1 MIINITQTILLKYFY
16 YIRLVLNNIDM
27 KKRREGGYYTP
38 TIEEFYV
45 GFEYEI
51 TTMSTGGL
59 LMMDFSKNTSTKL
72 GECNHKVWEKAV
84 LTSTMADTG
93 EMITSTI
100 GDMNITRKDESLPM
114 DHRGIEDIVSFI
126 KSKKI
131 RVKCLDQEDIESQ
144 GFVID
149 EEKSKEDNR
158 SLYSRGNVRLIHF
171 TEGHIAVYTAD
182 PSKCDIFSRINIDP
196 ILINYIEVK
205 NKSEL
210 KKILKQIGL

>member
-1 MIINITQTILLKYFY
+1 
-16 YIRLVLNNIDM
+16 M

-38 TIEEFYV
+38 TIEEFHV

-51 TTMSTGGL
+51 TTTSIGGMV
-59 LMMDFSKNTSTKL
+59 MMDFSKNTSTKL
-72 GECNHKVWEKAV
+72 GECNHKIWEKAV

-100 GDMNITRKDESLPM
+100 GDMNISHKDESLPM
-114 DHRGIEDIVSFI
+114 DHRSIEDIVFLI

-131 RVKCLDQEDIESQ
+131 RVKCLDREDIESQ
-144 GFVID
+144 GFIID
-149 EEKSKEDNR
+149 EEKSKDDNKD
-158 SLYSRGNVRLIHF
+158 LYSKGNVRLIHF
-171 TEGHIAVYTAD
+171 TGGHIAVYTAD

-210 KKILKQIGL
+210 KTILNKIGL